1 MSLIKRS
8 IDRGAQVLQTTMSAG
23 KIYEGILRMYP
34 TITINSQTE
43 QDTDQQRKKAVHK
56 PEGVTSADVLRKL
69 QKHFNP
75 STTFRPWIESEI
87 TRRKN
92 DVNFRNRRKKRP
104 EVKIGHG
111 GTLDPM
117 ATGVLITG
125 IGRGTKH
132 LIKFLECP
140 KTYETVVL
148 FGAETDTYDRTGKLV
163 RKAPYEHITREVVE
177 EAMKKFRGKIMQRP
191 PIFSAKS
198 IQGVRL
204 YEYARA
210 GMEPPVEIK
219 SREVQVYDLQILEW
233 YEPGTHDYKWPE
245 VEMSGEEKE
254 VAEKMLDKE
263 AAIPVA
269 SEAEEAEQAAANSL
283 LEDKKKRKAS
293 PSLDSAN
300 KEPETA
306 TESKRLKS
314 DPETSESA
322 QPTSEDAKNGKE
334 ETSNTKKESKE
345 EAKAE
350 KPPNPPAAKITMTV
364 SSGFYVRSL
373 AHDLGKAVGSCG
385 LMSSLVRSKQGD
397 YTLDPEKI
405 LEYQDLE
412 AGEEVWAPKVIRFL
426 EEWDEKNPAA
436 EST

>member
-1 MSLIKRS
+1 
-8 IDRGAQVLQTTMSAG
+8 MSAG
-23 KIYEGILRMYP
+23 KVYEGILQ
-34 TITINSQTE
+34 I
-43 QDTDQQRKKAVHK
+43 KAVHK

-75 STTFRPWIESEI
+75 STTFRPWIEGEI

-219 SREVQVYDLQILEW
+219 SREVEVYDLQILEW

-269 SEAEEAEQAAANSL
+269 SEAEAAEQAAANAL

-293 PSLDSAN
+293 PGLDESSAN
-300 KEPETA
+300 KDS
-306 TESKRLKS
+306 ESKRLKS
-314 DPETSESA
+314 DPETSEPA
-322 QPTSEDAKNGKE
+322 QSSTEGANAGTED
-334 ETSNTKKESKE
+334 TSNTKEGATEELKEV
-345 EAKAE
+345 
-350 KPPNPPAAKITMTV
+350 KPPNPPAARITMTV

-405 LEYQDLE
+405 LEYKDLE

-426 EEWDEKNPAA
+426 EEWEEKNPLA

>member
-1 MSLIKRS
+1 
-8 IDRGAQVLQTTMSAG
+8 MSAG
-23 KIYEGILRMYP
+23 KVYEGILP
-34 TITINSQTE
+34 
-43 QDTDQQRKKAVHK
+43 VHK

-75 STTFRPWIESEI
+75 STTFRPWIEGEI
-87 TRRKN
+87 NRRQN

-163 RKAPYEHITREVVE
+163 RKAPYEHITRAVVE

-204 YEYARA
+204 YEYARK

-219 SREVQVYDLQILEW
+219 SREVTVYDLQILEW
-233 YEPGTHDYKWPE
+233 YEPGTHDYRWPE

-283 LEDKKKRKAS
+283 LEDKKKKRKAS
-293 PSLDSAN
+293 PSLDEKSAN
-300 KEPETA
+300 QTTETA
-306 TESKRLKS
+306 TDLKRLKS
-314 DPETSESA
+314 DTETSQPA
-322 QPTSEDAKNGKE
+322 QTSTDGAKNENKDTENTTEETKEPKE
-334 ETSNTKKESKE
+334 ENR
-345 EAKAE
+345 
-350 KPPNPPAAKITMTV
+350 PNPPAAKITMTV

-405 LEYQDLE
+405 LEYQDLV
-412 AGEEVWAPKVIRFL
+412 AGEEVWAPKVIRLL
-426 EEWDEKNPAA
+426 EEWEEKNPLA
-436 EST
+436 ESS

>member
-1 MSLIKRS
+1 M
-8 IDRGAQVLQTTMSAG
+8 
-23 KIYEGILRMYP
+23 
-34 TITINSQTE
+34 
-43 QDTDQQRKKAVHK
+43 
-56 PEGVTSADVLRKL
+56 
-69 QKHFNP
+69 
-75 STTFRPWIESEI
+75 
-87 TRRKN
+87 
-92 DVNFRNRRKKRP
+92 
-104 EVKIGHG
+104 KIGHG
-111 GTLDPM
+111 GTLDPL

-163 RKAPYEHITREVVE
+163 RRAPYEHITRDVVE

-204 YEYARA
+204 YEYARK

-219 SREVQVYDLQILEW
+219 SREVTVYDLQILEW

-269 SEAEEAEQAAANSL
+269 SEAEDAEQAAANLL
-283 LEDKKKRKAS
+283 LEDKKKKRKAS
-293 PSLDSAN
+293 PSLDENGAN
-300 KEPETA
+300 KPTETE
-306 TESKRLKS
+306 TDSKRLKS
-314 DPETSESA
+314 DTETSEPT
-322 QPTSEDAKNGKE
+322 QPSTGGATDEDQDAENTTE
-334 ETSNTKKESKE
+334 ET
-345 EAKAE
+345 EALKQE
-350 KPPNPPAAKITMTV
+350 KRPNPPAAKITMTV

-412 AGEEVWAPKVIRFL
+412 AGEEVWAPKVIRLL
-426 EEWDEKNPAA
+426 EEWEEKNPLV
-436 EST
+436 ENS

>member
-1 MSLIKRS
+1 
-8 IDRGAQVLQTTMSAG
+8 
-23 KIYEGILRMYP
+23 
-34 TITINSQTE
+34 
-43 QDTDQQRKKAVHK
+43 
-56 PEGVTSADVLRKL
+56 
-69 QKHFNP
+69 
-75 STTFRPWIESEI
+75 
-87 TRRKN
+87 
-92 DVNFRNRRKKRP
+92 
-104 EVKIGHG
+104 
-111 GTLDPM
+111 M

-219 SREVQVYDLQILEW
+219 SREVEVYDLQILEW

-269 SEAEEAEQAAANSL
+269 SEAEEAEQQAANSL

-293 PSLDSAN
+293 PSLDEKSAN
-300 KEPETA
+300 KDSESTI
-306 TESKRLKS
+306 ESKRLKS
-314 DPETSESA
+314 DPETSEPA
-322 QPTSEDAKNGKE
+322 QPSTEDAKIEKE
-334 ETSNTKKESKE
+334 DITDTKVEPQ
-345 EAKAE
+345 E
-350 KPPNPPAAKITMTV
+350 KPPTPPAAKITMTV

-397 YTLDPEKI
+397 HTLDPEKI
-405 LEYQDLE
+405 LEYKDLE

-426 EEWDEKNPAA
+426 EEWEEKNPPA

>member
-1 MSLIKRS
+1 
-8 IDRGAQVLQTTMSAG
+8 MSAG
-23 KIYEGILRMYP
+23 KVYEGILRMYLYHHYHQSSS
-34 TITINSQTE
+34 TNKRE
-43 QDTDQQRKKAVHK
+43 KAVHK

-75 STTFRPWIESEI
+75 STTFRPWIEGEI
-87 TRRKN
+87 TRRRN
-92 DVNFRNRRKKRP
+92 DSNFRHRRKKRP

-111 GTLDPM
+111 GTLDPL

-148 FGAETDTYDRTGKLV
+148 FGAETDTYDCTGKLV

-210 GMEPPVEIK
+210 GKLPPVEIK
-219 SREVQVYDLQILEW
+219 SREVEVYDLQILEW

-283 LEDKKKRKAS
+283 LEDKKKKRKAS
-293 PSLDSAN
+293 PSLDESSTN
-300 KEPETA
+300 KDSETA

-314 DPETSESA
+314 DLEASEPA
-322 QPTSEDAKNGKE
+322 QPTIEGANIEKE
-334 ETSNTKKESKE
+334 ETSNTKEETKE
-345 EAKAE
+345 EAR
-350 KPPNPPAAKITMTV
+350 PPNPPAAKITMTV

-405 LEYQDLE
+405 LEYKDLE

-426 EEWDEKNPAA
+426 EEWEEKNPPA
-436 EST
+436 ESS

>member
-1 MSLIKRS
+1 M
-8 IDRGAQVLQTTMSAG
+8 
-23 KIYEGILRMYP
+23 
-34 TITINSQTE
+34 
-43 QDTDQQRKKAVHK
+43 
-56 PEGVTSADVLRKL
+56 
-69 QKHFNP
+69 
-75 STTFRPWIESEI
+75 
-87 TRRKN
+87 
-92 DVNFRNRRKKRP
+92 
-104 EVKIGHG
+104 KIGHG

-210 GMEPPVEIK
+210 GKEPPVEIK
-219 SREVQVYDLQILEW
+219 SREVEVYDLQILEW

-245 VEMSGEEKE
+245 EEMSGEEKE

-263 AAIPVA
+263 AAIPIA

-283 LEDKKKRKAS
+283 LEDKKNKRKAS
-293 PSLDSAN
+293 PTLDESSTN
-300 KEPETA
+300 KNSGAA

-314 DPETSESA
+314 DPETSE
-322 QPTSEDAKNGKE
+322 PTQISTEDTNAEKE
-334 ETSNTKKESKE
+334 ETSNAKE
-345 EAKAE
+345 ETEEEEAE
-350 KPPNPPAAKITMTV
+350 EEKRPNPPAAKITMTV

-373 AHDLGKAVGSCG
+373 AHDLGKAVGSCA
-385 LMSSLVRSKQGD
+385 LMSSLVRSKQAD

-405 LEYQDLE
+405 LEYKDLE
-412 AGEEVWAPKVIRFL
+412 AGEEVWAPKVINFL
-426 EEWDEKNPAA
+426 EEWQEKNPPA
-436 EST
+436 ENTQ

>member
-1 MSLIKRS
+1 M
-8 IDRGAQVLQTTMSAG
+8 
-23 KIYEGILRMYP
+23 
-34 TITINSQTE
+34 
-43 QDTDQQRKKAVHK
+43 
-56 PEGVTSADVLRKL
+56 
-69 QKHFNP
+69 
-75 STTFRPWIESEI
+75 
-87 TRRKN
+87 
-92 DVNFRNRRKKRP
+92 
-104 EVKIGHG
+104 KIGHG
-111 GTLDPM
+111 GTLDPL

-163 RKAPYEHITREVVE
+163 RRAPYEHITRDVVE

-204 YEYARA
+204 YEYARK

-219 SREVQVYDLQILEW
+219 SREVTVYDLQILEW

-269 SEAEEAEQAAANSL
+269 SEAEDAEQAAADLL
-283 LEDKKKRKAS
+283 LEDKKKKKRKAS
-293 PSLDSAN
+293 PSLDENGAN
-300 KEPETA
+300 KPTETE
-306 TESKRLKS
+306 TDSKRLKS
-314 DPETSESA
+314 DTETSE
-322 QPTSEDAKNGKE
+322 PTQTSTGGAKDEDQDAENTTE
-334 ETSNTKKESKE
+334 ET
-345 EAKAE
+345 EALKQE
-350 KPPNPPAAKITMTV
+350 KRPNPPAAKITMTV

-412 AGEEVWAPKVIRFL
+412 AGEEVWAPKVIRLL
-426 EEWDEKNPAA
+426 EEWEEKNPLV
-436 EST
+436 ENS

>member
-1 MSLIKRS
+1 M
-8 IDRGAQVLQTTMSAG
+8 
-23 KIYEGILRMYP
+23 
-34 TITINSQTE
+34 
-43 QDTDQQRKKAVHK
+43 
-56 PEGVTSADVLRKL
+56 
-69 QKHFNP
+69 
-75 STTFRPWIESEI
+75 
-87 TRRKN
+87 
-92 DVNFRNRRKKRP
+92 
-104 EVKIGHG
+104 
-111 GTLDPM
+111 
-117 ATGVLITG
+117 LITG

-219 SREVQVYDLQILEW
+219 SREVEVYDLQILEW

-269 SEAEEAEQAAANSL
+269 SEAEEAEQQAANSF

-293 PSLDSAN
+293 PSLDENSAS
-300 KEPETA
+300 KDSKT
-306 TESKRLKS
+306 TIESKRLKS
-314 DPETSESA
+314 DPETSEPS
-322 QPTSEDAKNGKE
+322 TEDAKIEKE
-334 ETSNTKKESKE
+334 DTANTTEEPKE
-345 EAKAE
+345 E
-350 KPPNPPAAKITMTV
+350 KPPTPPAAKITMTV

-426 EEWDEKNPAA
+426 EEWEEKNPPV

>member
-1 MSLIKRS
+1 MRVFCVCIYQHHDHQTHKQDKTLI
-8 IDRGAQVLQTTMSAG
+8 
-23 KIYEGILRMYP
+23 E
-34 TITINSQTE
+34 
-43 QDTDQQRKKAVHK
+43 KKAVHK
-56 PEGVTSADVLRKL
+56 PEGITSADVLRNL

-75 STTFRPWIESEI
+75 STTFRPWIEGEI

-163 RKAPYEHITREVVE
+163 RKAPYEHITRELVE

-204 YEYARA
+204 YEYARK

-219 SREVQVYDLQILEW
+219 SREVQVYDLRILEW

-245 VEMSGEEKE
+245 MEMSGEEKE

-293 PSLDSAN
+293 PGFENSKYKDSG
-300 KEPETA
+300 TV
-306 TESKRLKS
+306 TESKRQKS
-314 DPETSESA
+314 EPESSA
-322 QPTSEDAKNGKE
+322 STQTFTGGANENTDVTREGTEKE
-334 ETSNTKKESKE
+334 TKEG
-345 EAKAE
+345 

-405 LEYQDLE
+405 LEYKDLE
-412 AGEEVWAPKVIRFL
+412 AGEEVWAPKVIRLL
-426 EEWDEKNPAA
+426 EEWEEKNPPT
-436 EST
+436 ESS

>member
-1 MSLIKRS
+1 
-8 IDRGAQVLQTTMSAG
+8 
-23 KIYEGILRMYP
+23 
-34 TITINSQTE
+34 
-43 QDTDQQRKKAVHK
+43 
-56 PEGVTSADVLRKL
+56 
-69 QKHFNP
+69 
-75 STTFRPWIESEI
+75 
-87 TRRKN
+87 
-92 DVNFRNRRKKRP
+92 
-104 EVKIGHG
+104 
-111 GTLDPM
+111 M

-163 RKAPYEHITREVVE
+163 RRAPYEHITREVVE

-245 VEMSGEEKE
+245 VEMTGEEKE

-269 SEAEEAEQAAANSL
+269 SEAEEAEQAAANAL
-283 LEDKKKRKAS
+283 LEEKKKKKRKAS
-293 PSLDSAN
+293 PSLGSAN
-300 KEPETA
+300 KESEST

-314 DPETSESA
+314 DPETSEPA
-322 QPTSEDAKNGKE
+322 QPTTAGAKDGEKTSE
-334 ETSNTKKESKE
+334 ESKE
-345 EAKAE
+345 EPKAE
-350 KPPNPPAAKITMTV
+350 KRPNPPAAKITMTV

-405 LEYQDLE
+405 LEYKDLE

-426 EEWDEKNPAA
+426 EEWEEKNPPA
-436 EST
+436 ESS

>member
-1 MSLIKRS
+1 M
-8 IDRGAQVLQTTMSAG
+8 
-23 KIYEGILRMYP
+23 
-34 TITINSQTE
+34 
-43 QDTDQQRKKAVHK
+43 
-56 PEGVTSADVLRKL
+56 TSADVLRKL

-75 STTFRPWIESEI
+75 SNTFRPWIEGEI

-177 EAMKKFRGKIMQRP
+177 EALKKFRGKIMQRP

-219 SREVQVYDLQILEW
+219 SRDVQVYDLQILEW

-245 VEMSGEEKE
+245 VEMTGEEKE

-293 PSLDSAN
+293 PGLDERGAN
-300 KEPETA
+300 KESETA

-314 DPETSESA
+314 DPETSELA
-322 QPTSEDAKNGKE
+322 QPTTEGANVEEQETRNTKE
-334 ETSNTKKESKE
+334 EPKE
-345 EAKAE
+345 EKR
-350 KPPNPPAAKITMTV
+350 PNPPAAKITMTV

-426 EEWDEKNPAA
+426 EEWEEKNPPA
-436 EST
+436 ESS